1 MRYVFGP
8 VPSRRLGQSL
18 GVDPIVFKTCNWNC
32 VYCQL
37 GRSTPMSRER
47 KEYVPADDVVAEVR
61 QALAAHGP
69 GEVDWVTFGGSGEPT
84 LHARLGA
91 MIRAVKE
98 MTDIPVAVLTN
109 GSLLYLPEVQVELMP
124 ADAVL
129 PTLDAGSEAVYQQV
143 NRPRPEL
150 IFERLVGGLQAFRRV
165 YGGKLWVEVML
176 VKGLNDGEEAL
187 RDLAGALA
195 RIRPDEVHVNRPV
208 RPPAEAWVSAPDEEA
223 LTRAAAILGQG
234 AQVVRGAGGVLD
246 LSGHGNLQ
254 EAVIEILARHPM
266 SVDELTEALGRWTP
280 GEVDA
285 ALARLA
291 ETGRVR
297 TVERT
302 GRTYWVSSVARY
314 GPDGGS
320 LTPRT
325 PPGSPSETP
334 PRSGG

>member
-1 MRYVFGP
+1 MRHVFGP

-47 KEYVPADDVVAEVR
+47 KEYVPTNDVVAEIR
-61 QALAAHGP
+61 QALREHGP
-69 GEVDWVTFGGSGEPT
+69 GEIDWITFGGSGEPT
-84 LHARLGA
+84 LHSGLGT

-98 MTDIPVAVLTN
+98 MTSIPVAVLTN
-109 GSLLYLPEVQVELMP
+109 GSLLYLPEVQVDLMP

-129 PTLDAGSEAVYQQV
+129 PTLDAGTDEVYQQV

-150 IFERLVGGLQAFRRV
+150 IFERLVGGLQSFRRV

-187 RDLAGALA
+187 RDLAAVLA

-208 RPPAEAWVSAPDEEA
+208 RPPAEGWVSVPDEEA
-223 LTRAAAILGQG
+223 LARAAAILGQG
-234 AQVVRGAGGVLD
+234 ARVVRGAGGVLD
-246 LSGHGNLQ
+246 LSGHGDLH

-266 SVDELTEALGRWTP
+266 SADELTEALGRWSP

-285 ALARLA
+285 ALAQLA
-291 ETGRVR
+291 ETRRVR
-297 TVERT
+297 PVERM
-302 GRTYWVSSVARY
+302 GLRFWVSSEGRY
-314 GPDGGS
+314 GADGGS
-320 LTPRT
+320 FTRRT

-334 PRSGG
+334 PHSGG

>member
-47 KEYVPADDVVAEVR
+47 KEYVPASDVVAEIR

-69 GEVDWVTFGGSGEPT
+69 GEIDWITFGGSGEPT
-84 LHARLGA
+84 LHTGIGT

-98 MTDIPVAVLTN
+98 MTEIPVAVLTN
-109 GSLLYLPEVQVELMP
+109 GSLLYLPEVQVDLMA

-129 PTLDAGSEAVYQQV
+129 PTLDAGSEEVYQHV

-150 IFERLVGGLQAFRRV
+150 VFERLVGGLQSFRRV

-187 RDLAGALA
+187 HDLAAALA
-195 RIRPDEVHVNRPV
+195 RIHPDEVHVNRPV
-208 RPPAEAWVSAPDEEA
+208 RPPAEAWVSPPDEEA
-223 LTRAAAILGQG
+223 LAHAAAVLGRG
-234 AQVVRGAGGVLD
+234 ARVVRGGGEVLD
-246 LSGHGNLQ
+246 LSGHGDLH
-254 EAVIEILARHPM
+254 EAVVEILARHPM
-266 SVDELTEALGRWTP
+266 STDELTQALGRWTP

-285 ALARLA
+285 ALTRLV

-297 TVERT
+297 TVERI
-302 GRTYWVSSVARY
+302 GRTYWASSVARY
-314 GPDGGS
+314 GPDGGI
-320 LTPRT
+320 TPRT
-325 PPGSPSETP
+325 PPGSPTGTL
-334 PRSGG
+334 PRSRG